1 MFHSSTDAPFVRLLP
16 ELAIADVGE
25 DFTFMCDVVGGQSS
39 TFQWE
44 KESEILVNETQSTLN
59 LTSVAVSDAGLYQ
72 CTATTAAGSVSNST
86 QLYVAPNIIT
96 GPDNNTRGNAGDS
109 ITFRCVAE
117 GFPVPDITWE
127 YHGSSTS
134 SSGHVCSSSG
144 GEVINNGVDTTVNG
158 TIVTSTLS
166 LIVSY
171 SSFGVYCCV
180 ANSSSLMRSES
191 AETTLH
197 GRKHHHVH
205 TLCTIT
211 LISFALFS
219 LSFG

>member
-1 MFHSSTDAPFVRLLP
+1 
-16 ELAIADVGE
+16 
-25 DFTFMCDVVGGQSS
+25 MCDVVGGQNN

-44 KESEILVNETQSTLN
+44 NNTDILVNETQSTLN

-72 CTATTAAGSVSNST
+72 CTVTNAAGSANDST
-86 QLYVAPNIIT
+86 QLYVAPNIII

-109 ITFRCVAE
+109 IAFTCVAE

-127 YHGSSTS
+127 YHESSTS

-144 GEVINNGVDTTVNG
+144 GEVITKGVDATVNG

-166 LIVSY
+166 LVVFY
-171 SSFGVYCCV
+171 RSFGFYCCV
-180 ANSSSLMRSES
+180 ANSSFLMRSES